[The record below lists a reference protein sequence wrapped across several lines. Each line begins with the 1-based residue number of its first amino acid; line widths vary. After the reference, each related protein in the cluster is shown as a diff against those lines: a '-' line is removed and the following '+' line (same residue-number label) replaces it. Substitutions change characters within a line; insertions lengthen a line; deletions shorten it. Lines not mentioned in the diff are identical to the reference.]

1 MITFAIVSFF
11 FFTNYTRL
19 SFANTL
25 YFFFWQSYSCFL
37 VLTFTLLATLEHLY
51 TCNYIVTNL
60 YLYTWIINLRQKKIL
75 ITDEVSCKIKTEEKK
90 SAFFNFSKLLLEVIH
105 RQVYLVLGE
114 SIIHMEHT
122 GLLCTCIIR
131 LGIGFIKMVTCFV

>member
-1 MITFAIVSFF
+1 MNYQFAAKE
-11 FFTNYTRL
+11 L
-19 SFANTL
+19 
-25 YFFFWQSYSCFL
+25 
-37 VLTFTLLATLEHLY
+37 
-51 TCNYIVTNL
+51 
-60 YLYTWIINLRQKKIL
+60 IL

-122 GLLCTCIIR
+122 GLLCTCITFGHWFYKNDNMFCINES
-131 LGIGFIKMVTCFV
+131 